1 MATKRKRANGAAV
14 PKAQTSKAVT
24 ATTKAGKAAA
34 RTQLE
39 PMKIS
44 GKLFLEY
51 RAAMAEMFEA
61 RTRLKLYEEQLRQEL
76 LDEKYAPLLK
86 LQRVRN
92 DTLRDVAEK
101 QSSFKDVQTRVCA
114 KLGIPEGELVNY
126 TINEYSG
133 TIVFTPPK
141 EVDEG
146 SSANKDT

>member
-1 MATKRKRANGAAV
+1 MATRRRQNGTQPKTGTSRAV
-14 PKAQTSKAVT
+14 V
-24 ATTKAGKAAA
+24 ATTKAGKASA

-39 PMKIS
+39 PLQIR

-76 LDEKYAPLLK
+76 QDEKYQPLLK
-86 LQRVRN
+86 LQNVRN
-92 DTLRDVAEK
+92 ETLRDVAEK
-101 QSSFKDVQTRVCA
+101 QSSFKSVQARVCA
-114 KLGIPEGELVNY
+114 KLGIPQDELVNF

-141 EVDEG
+141 ETSDGPPSKNPE
-146 SSANKDT
+146 